1 MGIVLNVLA
10 LLAIICI
17 CLAGVAG
24 VSYLA
29 ARRRDTAPGIEKT
42 TAPRTDGRNTE
53 S

>member
-1 MGIVLNVLA
+1 MEIALNLFA

-29 ARRRDTAPGIEKT
+29 ARRHDNATGIEET
-42 TAPRTDGRNTE
+42 TTPRTDGRNTE

>member
-1 MGIVLNVLA
+1 MDIVLNLLA

-29 ARRRDTAPGIEKT
+29 SRRRDNATGIEET
-42 TAPRTDGRNTE
+42 VTPRTDGRNNK